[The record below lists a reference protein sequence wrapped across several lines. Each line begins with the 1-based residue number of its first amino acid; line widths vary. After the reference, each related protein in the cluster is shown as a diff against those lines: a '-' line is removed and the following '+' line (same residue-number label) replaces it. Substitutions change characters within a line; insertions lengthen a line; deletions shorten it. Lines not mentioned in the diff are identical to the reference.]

1 MWQKLCLGRVGVKRK
16 DEGLLGSLLERMR
29 FLAEETAFSV
39 IKQYQGREVRCGWRF
54 EYRGLGK

>member
-1 MWQKLCLGRVGVKRK
+1 MAETLPGEGGGVKRK

-29 FLAEETAFSV
+29 FLTEETAFSV
-39 IKQYQGREVRCGWRF
+39 IQQYQDREDPCSWRF